1 MREAL
6 ERAGV
11 GFDAGWMGAGVGH
24 AASPEETAAR
34 VREGLR
40 AGYSTVAVV
49 GGDGTLSAA
58 AAGFFER
65 GEGLKD
71 EETPRAVN
79 REAAFAVLPAG
90 TGDDFARGLTGGRR
104 EPVEKWL
111 GRLVRHCRRRVDEK
125 GAAGDEVDGKGAV
138 ENGEGTT
145 READVLWA
153 SADAGRRRFVC
164 LNAASLGIGAQVTA
178 RVAAQGAS
186 LRLLP
191 GEARFALAAMRP
203 IAAWRNRRV
212 RVALDGAGWEELR
225 TNFVVVCNGA
235 YAGGGMNFAPSARTD
250 DGLLDVV
257 TVRDI
262 SRAGVVREMSRI
274 HRGGHVANPKVRI
287 RRAARVGV
295 ESLEDELMIEA
306 DGDFRGHTPAE
317 FVVMPAA
324 LRVVW

>member
-1 MREAL
+1 
-6 ERAGV
+6 
-11 GFDAGWMGAGVGH
+11 
-24 AASPEETAAR
+24 
-34 VREGLR
+34 
-40 AGYSTVAVV
+40 
-49 GGDGTLSAA
+49 
-58 AAGFFER
+58 
-65 GEGLKD
+65 
-71 EETPRAVN
+71 
-79 REAAFAVLPAG
+79 
-90 TGDDFARGLTGGRR
+90 
-104 EPVEKWL
+104 
-111 GRLVRHCRRRVDEK
+111 
-125 GAAGDEVDGKGAV
+125 
-138 ENGEGTT
+138 
-145 READVLWA
+145 
-153 SADAGRRRFVC
+153 VC
-164 LNAASLGIGAQVTA
+164 LNAASLGVGAEVTS

-191 GEARFALAAMRP
+191 GEARFALAAVGP

-212 RVALDGAGWEELR
+212 RVALEGAGWEELR

-235 YAGGGMNFAPSARTD
+235 YAGGGMNFAPAARTD

-257 TVRDI
+257 TVGDI